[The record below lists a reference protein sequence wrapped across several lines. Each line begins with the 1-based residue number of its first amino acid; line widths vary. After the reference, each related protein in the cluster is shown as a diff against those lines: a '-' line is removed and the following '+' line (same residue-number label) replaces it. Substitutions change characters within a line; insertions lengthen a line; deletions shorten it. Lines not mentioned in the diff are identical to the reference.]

1 MIVPS
6 FLASTVANF
15 LILKLL
21 CFKKSGKNVNSF
33 YSRSWIHKIIK
44 INLDKFTSGSLCL
57 NTVILQSFGRSFEG
71 GRLAGVLM
79 PFFFR
84 AGCGFI
90 LYYVMTII
98 IEGWSSSITDAFVS
112 TLGNCPQCP
121 RFKIISRHKACHDF

>member
-98 IEGWSSSITDAFVS
+98 IEG
-112 TLGNCPQCP
+112 
-121 RFKIISRHKACHDF
+121 